1 MIPRQIVEYLDSH
14 AVPYQRRLHRRVI
27 TAQELAATVHV
38 PGRRV
43 AKSVMVKAN
52 GQVWIAVLP
61 ATEVLDEDRLASVLD
76 APTVRLLHESEFEG
90 LFPDCEAGAE
100 PPFGGLYGLP
110 VVIDSALAEAESIV
124 FRAGSH
130 EEAIEMRYG
139 DFYRLEKEPRVG
151 AIGRTRT
158 SAPSLWSDWPQ
169 WREG

>member
-1 MIPRQIVEYLDSH
+1 MIPRHIIEYLDSH
-14 AVPYQRRLHRRVI
+14 AVPYQRLLHRRAI

-43 AKSVMVKAN
+43 AKAVMVKAD
-52 GQVWIAVLP
+52 GQAWIAVLP

-90 LFPDCEAGAE
+90 LFPDCEPGAE

-110 VVIDSALAEAESIV
+110 VVIDSALADAESIV

-130 EEAIEMRYG
+130 EEAIEMRYE
-139 DFYRLEKEPRVG
+139 DFYWLEQEPKMG

-158 SAPSLWSDWPQ
+158 SAPPLWSDWPQ
-169 WREG
+169 WCER